1 MIGQKFIATVWLIL
15 FCSCAGGNGPSPQT
29 VDDTPTPAGKSPSPP
44 VSEASPT
51 AITPT
56 VRPSPGAGEQWIEV
70 VLDRQTVIL
79 HDGDSIVGEFT
90 AAAGVGT
97 SPETTTYTG
106 EFKVQTLMPGPVESA
121 PGVYV
126 TDVVI
131 FDWQH
136 GNGFHSRPMDKDGNI
151 LDATLGKPATAGCIR
166 LAESDELYH
175 FARLGMR
182 VVIH

>member
-1 MIGQKFIATVWLIL
+1 MIGYKIAAVAWLVFL
-15 FCSCAGGNGPSPQT
+15 CSCAGGDGPL
-29 VDDTPTPAGKSPSPP
+29 PAGQSPLPST
-44 VSEASPT
+44 SQASPT
-51 AITPT
+51 APAA
-56 VRPSPGAGEQWIEV
+56 RPSTNAGDQWIEA

-79 HDGDSIVGEFT
+79 HDGDTIAGEFT

-97 SPETTTYTG
+97 SPETTTYPG
-106 EFKVQTLMPGPVESA
+106 EYRVQSMMPGPVESV

-131 FDWQH
+131 FDLYH
-136 GNGFHSRPMDKDGNI
+136 GNGFHSRPIDKDGNI

-166 LAESDELYH
+166 LAESGELYR

>member
-1 MIGQKFIATVWLIL
+1 MIGHKFIATAWLIL
-15 FCSCAGGNGPSPQT
+15 LCSCAGGNGPPPQM
-29 VDDTPTPAGKSPSPP
+29 VGNASAPAEKSPTLPATLPS
-44 VSEASPT
+44 
-51 AITPT
+51 

-79 HDGDSIVGEFT
+79 HDGDAIAGEFM

-97 SPETTTYTG
+97 SPETTTYPG
-106 EFKVQTLMPGPVESA
+106 EFRVQTMMKGPVESA
-121 PGVYV
+121 SGVYV

-131 FDWQH
+131 FDWPH
-136 GNGFHSRPMDKDGNI
+136 GNGFHSRPVDKDGNI

-166 LAESDELYH
+166 LAESGELYR

>member
-1 MIGQKFIATVWLIL
+1 MIGHKFIATVWLIL
-15 FCSCAGGNGPSPQT
+15 LCSCAGGNGPPPQT
-29 VDDTPTPAGKSPSPP
+29 VGDASALAEKSPTLPATLPS
-44 VSEASPT
+44 
-51 AITPT
+51 

-79 HDGDSIVGEFT
+79 HDGDSIAGEFT

-97 SPETTTYTG
+97 SPETTTYPG
-106 EFKVQTLMPGPVESA
+106 EFRVQTMMPGPVESV

-136 GNGFHSRPMDKDGNI
+136 GNGFHSRPVDKDGNI

-166 LAESDELYH
+166 LAESGELYR